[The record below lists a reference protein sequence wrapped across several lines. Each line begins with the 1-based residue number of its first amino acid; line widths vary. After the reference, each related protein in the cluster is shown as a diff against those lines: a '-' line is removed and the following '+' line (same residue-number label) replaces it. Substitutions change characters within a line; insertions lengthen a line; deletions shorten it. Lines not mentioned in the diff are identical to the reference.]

1 MAQRVHRKP
10 VTLTLD
16 PDVRQA
22 ADQLLAKLPVKVSL
36 SSLVNELLEEF
47 VVTVGPSLDEVMNAE
62 PAERVSALHSM
73 TGRLVGSV
81 GVQLAEITRAI
92 EEKGNREE

>member
-47 VVTVGPSLDEVMNAE
+47 VVNVGPVLDDVVNAD
-62 PAERVSALHSM
+62 PNQRVAALHSM
-73 TGRLVGSV
+73 TGRLVGNM
-81 GVQLAEITRAI
+81 GEQLALTTRAI
-92 EEKGNREE
+92 QEQESRKE